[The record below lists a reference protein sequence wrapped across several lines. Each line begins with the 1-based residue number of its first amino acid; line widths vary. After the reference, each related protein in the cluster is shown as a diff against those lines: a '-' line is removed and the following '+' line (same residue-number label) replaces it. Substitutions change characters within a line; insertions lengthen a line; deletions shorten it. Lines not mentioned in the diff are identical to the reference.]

1 MTSSR
6 NCSSADRQKRG
17 WHWLLLLGGIFLI
30 QSSYAGEVLDSNVG
44 THEDHFLLRIDMLI
58 DADTERV
65 RQLLTDYAHLDQ
77 LSQSITRSE
86 VLESQPPNYRIRV
99 TTDGCLLFF
108 CRELVQVQDVTEL
121 NDGYILVTVVP
132 EMSDFSYSRNMWR
145 IRKQN
150 DDTRVTYTS
159 DLVPGFWI
167 PPLIGTSLF
176 KHKLL
181 EETRLL
187 IENLERLANLPHDS
201 TQE

>member
-1 MTSSR
+1 MTNSR

-17 WHWLLLLGGIFLI
+17 WRWLLLLGGIFLI
-30 QSSYAGEVLDSNVG
+30 QSSDAGEVLDSNVG

-65 RQLLTDYAHLDQ
+65 YQLLTDYAHLDQ

-99 TTDGCLLFF
+99 TTDGCMLFF

-132 EMSDFSYSRNMWR
+132 EMSDFSYSRNLWR
-145 IRKQN
+145 IRNQKGR
-150 DDTRVTYTS
+150 TRVTYSS

-201 TQE
+201 TQQ

>member
-65 RQLLTDYAHLDQ
+65 YQLLTDYAHLDQ
-77 LSQSITRSE
+77 LSHSIKRSE
-86 VLESQPPNYRIRV
+86 VLKSQPPNYRIRV
-99 TTDGCLLFF
+99 TTDGCILFF

-150 DDTRVTYTS
+150 DDTRVTYSS
-159 DLVPGFWI
+159 DLVPSFWI

>member
-1 MTSSR
+1 MTSSK
-6 NCSSADRQKRG
+6 NCSSADRQKRV
-17 WHWLLLLGGIFLI
+17 WQWLLLLGGIFLI

-65 RQLLTDYAHLDQ
+65 YQLLTDYAHLDQ
-77 LSQSITRSE
+77 LSHSIKRSE
-86 VLESQPPNYRIRV
+86 VLKSQPPNYRIRV
-99 TTDGCLLFF
+99 TTDGCMLFF

-150 DDTRVTYTS
+150 DDTRVTYSS
-159 DLVPGFWI
+159 DLVPSFWI

-176 KHKLL
+176 THKLL
-181 EETRLL
+181 EETRPL

-201 TQE
+201 TPQ

>member
-150 DDTRVTYTS
+150 DDTRVTYSS
-159 DLVPGFWI
+159 DLVPSFWI

-201 TQE
+201 TQK

>member
-1 MTSSR
+1 MTSSK
-6 NCSSADRQKRG
+6 NCSSADRQKRV
-17 WHWLLLLGGIFLI
+17 WQWLLLLGGIFLI

-201 TQE
+201 TPQ

>member
-1 MTSSR
+1 VTSSR

>member
-150 DDTRVTYTS
+150 DDTRVTYSS
-159 DLVPGFWI
+159 DLVPSFWI

>member
-1 MTSSR
+1 M
-6 NCSSADRQKRG
+6 
-17 WHWLLLLGGIFLI
+17 
-30 QSSYAGEVLDSNVG
+30 
-44 THEDHFLLRIDMLI
+44 
-58 DADTERV
+58 
-65 RQLLTDYAHLDQ
+65 
-77 LSQSITRSE
+77 
-86 VLESQPPNYRIRV
+86 
-99 TTDGCLLFF
+99 LFF

-150 DDTRVTYTS
+150 DDTRVTYSS
-159 DLVPGFWI
+159 DLVPSFWI

-201 TQE
+201 TPQ

>member
-1 MTSSR
+1 VTNSK
-6 NCSSADRQKRG
+6 NCSSADRQKRA
-17 WHWLLLLGGIFLI
+17 WRRLLLLGGIFLI
-30 QSSYAGEVLDSNVG
+30 QSGYAGEVLDSYVG

-99 TTDGCLLFF
+99 TTDGCILFF

-150 DDTRVTYTS
+150 DDTRVTYSS

-181 EETRLL
+181 EDTHLL

-201 TQE
+201 TQH

>member
-201 TQE
+201 TQK